1 MIYSFYLVLN
11 FLQLFNLNVR
21 SSVCGEQKLL
31 FAASFYIF
39 VGFLVFLQVNLVGID
54 IFTNKKY
61 EDMCPSTHNMD
72 VPAIKR
78 TDYQVTRM
86 LEKLRPEPGDS
97 AGSKFI
103 VCKGKKDQIN

>member
-1 MIYSFYLVLN
+1 MSD
-11 FLQLFNLNVR
+11 
-21 SSVCGEQKLL
+21 LL
-31 FAASFYIF
+31 FLLQTVLGTEAAVCCQFSHLCWL
-39 VGFLVFLQVNLVGID
+39 VVFLQVNLVGID

-86 LEKLRPEPGDS
+86 LQNPIRTRRRFFLI
-97 AGSKFI
+97 FCWI
-103 VCKGKKDQIN
+103 